1 MKNQMKVMATDE
13 RFKNYVYDLG
23 ILLKEKAREAK
34 ADKDA
39 SIGTNEADYKI
50 GYLMAFHEVVSLM
63 KQQAEVFD
71 IGQGDV
77 GLGDIDPESELL

>member
-39 SIGTNEADYKI
+39 SNGTNKADYKI